1 MSGSD
6 FIFSNARVKAK
17 EVRLLND
24 SQIARLSEQES
35 LEEFLSTKEA
45 QEHEL
50 DSAEMIESS
59 ESQQALDSVNKG
71 FANKGAVCAKF
82 ELEAVRL
89 LRTHTPFNADLH
101 FEYRCSEC
109 KEIFPLESHRCPTC
123 NALLSFEVLCSVRES
138 RNEARYS
145 LL

>member
-1 MSGSD
+1 MYK
-6 FIFSNARVKAK
+6 ARG
-17 EVRLLND
+17 L
-24 SQIARLSEQES
+24 
-35 LEEFLSTKEA
+35 
-45 QEHEL
+45 
-50 DSAEMIESS
+50 IESS
-59 ESQQALDSVNKG
+59 ATGGVIESNESQQALDSVNKG